1 MSFKCRNVLGPS
13 TLIECG
19 GCNKKYFYALL
30 LMDAPFKST
39 TTTIVQVCRMLVV
52 VQDFFHVDG

>member
-1 MSFKCRNVLGPS
+1 MSFKHINVLRTS

-19 GCNKKYFYALL
+19 GCNEKYFYVLL

-39 TTTIVQVCRMLVV
+39 TTIVQVCRMLIV
-52 VQDFFHVDG
+52 VQDFFNVDG